1 MAQTLGLTSRIIQP
15 MAVSMPIPG
24 TNTVAPG
31 APGFLYADLTAASPA
46 ALNGAGD
53 FGSGMQNFEAY
64 VNLKTFT
71 AGTVPSTFMIE
82 CADDAGFTVNLR
94 RVGHMN
100 VPIVA
105 GPWAF
110 AIEGRAPDGSKRY
123 ARIGVSFG
131 AGASGTFDGYLCA
144 CP

>member
-1 MAQTLGLTSRIIQP
+1 MAQTLGITSRIIQP

-24 TNTVAPG
+24 TNTVAGG
-31 APGFLYADLTAASPA
+31 APGFLFADLTAASPA
-46 ALNGAGD
+46 VLNGAGD
-53 FGSGMQNFEAY
+53 FGSGMSNFEAY

-71 AGTVPSTFMIE
+71 AGTVASVFSIE

-94 RVGHMN
+94 RVGHII
-100 VPIVA
+100 VPFVA

-110 AIEGRAPDGSKRY
+110 AIEGRCPDGSKRY
-123 ARIGVSFG
+123 ARIGVGFG
-131 AGASGTFDGYLCA
+131 AGASGTYDAFLCA